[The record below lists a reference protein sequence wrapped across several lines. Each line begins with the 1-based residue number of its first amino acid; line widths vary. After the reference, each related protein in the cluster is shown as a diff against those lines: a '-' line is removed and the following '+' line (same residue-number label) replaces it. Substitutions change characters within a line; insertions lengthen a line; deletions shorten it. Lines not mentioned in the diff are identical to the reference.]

1 MKNVYLVLEK
11 YLDEEQKKLREKMG
25 QPITMAVR
33 YIREHYGEQISLE
46 DVAEAGNVSGNYLG
60 RLFKEEMGVGFH
72 DYLTQVRLEESEKL
86 LAKTN
91 LTIKEIAFQ
100 VGYLDEKYYSKLF
113 KKVTGIK
120 PTEYRR
126 IYS

>member
-1 MKNVYLVLEK
+1 M
-11 YLDEEQKKLREKMG
+11 
-25 QPITMAVR
+25 
-33 YIREHYGEQISLE
+33 
-46 DVAEAGNVSGNYLG
+46 AEASNVSPTYLSK
-60 RLFKEEMGVGFH
+60 LFKNEMQVGFN

-86 LAKTN
+86 LAETN
-91 LTIKEIAFQ
+91 LSVREIAAK

-113 KKVTGIK
+113 KKSTGIK

>member
-1 MKNVYLVLEK
+1 
-11 YLDEEQKKLREKMG
+11 
-25 QPITMAVR
+25 MAVR